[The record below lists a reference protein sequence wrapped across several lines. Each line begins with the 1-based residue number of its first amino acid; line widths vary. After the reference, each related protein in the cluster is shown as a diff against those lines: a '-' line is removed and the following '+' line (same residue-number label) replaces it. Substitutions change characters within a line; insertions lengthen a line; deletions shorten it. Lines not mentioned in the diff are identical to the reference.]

1 MFKTLAVFYLLVGSG
16 YLLKRLK
23 VFGERDVPTF
33 VNYIIYFALPVAVF
47 GTIHDF
53 TFSWK
58 DAFIFLTAWGTI
70 LISTFAVFKVF
81 SHLVVEKRTLKTLFL
96 TCSFGNTA
104 FVGYPIAYY
113 LFGEKGLA
121 YAIIY
126 DVVGNFLFVVTVG
139 IFVITGRVEW
149 QTVYKFPPLG
159 ALILGLITKPF
170 GIGLLKP
177 FIASVKAS
185 ITPTIVFSLGLRF
198 DPKGAL
204 KNLKLA
210 TLSVVWRQFLVPL
223 LVFLWLLF
231 LSEVVNMPKEELAVI
246 LLQSSMPPFVMSV
259 ILSEKYGLNTDLA
272 IASVNL
278 GLLTL
283 PFSLPLWLWL
293 FERTF

>member
-1 MFKTLAVFYLLVGSG
+1 MFKTLLFFYLLVGSG
-16 YLLKRLK
+16 YLLKQLR
-23 VFGERDVPTF
+23 VFKEKDVSIF

-53 TFSWK
+53 NFSWK
-58 DAFIFLTAWGTI
+58 DSLIFLTAWGTI
-70 LISTFAVFKVF
+70 LISTFAVFFGF
-81 SHLVVEKRTLKTLFL
+81 SKPIREQKTLKTLFL

-104 FVGYPIAYY
+104 FVGYPIAYS

-139 IFVITGRVEW
+139 IFLITGKVEW
-149 QTVYKFPPLG
+149 QTVYRFPPLG
-159 ALILGLITKPF
+159 ALILAFITKPF
-170 GIGLLKP
+170 GIGFLKP
-177 FIASVKAS
+177 FIATVKAY

-198 DPKGAL
+198 NPKGAL

-210 TLSVVWRQFLVPL
+210 TLSVFWRQFFVPFLVL
-223 LVFLWLLF
+223 IWLLF
-231 LSEVVNMPKEELAVI
+231 LSKFVNLPKEETAVI

-259 ILSEKYGLNTDLA
+259 ILSEKFDLNTDLA
-272 IASVNL
+272 IAAVNL
-278 GLLTL
+278 GLLVL
-283 PFSLPLWLWL
+283 AISLPLWLEI